1 MYLLGGLMILFFLA
15 IIMGGMFYMWIL
27 LEMVFFFV
35 IFYLIVTCYK
45 KLNLN
50 SIVYYLFIQAL
61 GGIMLMSSFLIE
73 MFYFGNLYFFNSG
86 MSWIC
91 FFLGLMS
98 LLIKMGVF
106 PFYLQIYKIM
116 SFMNFKQIFMF
127 MVYPKVVPM
136 VMLYNLIGGVEFEL
150 NGILIMPFLLLLIS
164 GFQGIYSS
172 DIREILAWSGMSQ
185 LSWIF
190 VGILGNFFFF
200 LSFFILYSV
209 LLYYICFMV
218 FGSGSKIYYDYMLI
232 GGGYFGN
239 FVMMLLVFLMSGL
252 APFLMFYMK
261 LFLIFEIM
269 NYSILFLFLM
279 LLGSLGIFFF
289 YVRVIQMGLSLGGSF
304 YYFTSNNYIFKPNY
318 VLFFNLF
325 LFSLGG
331 ILILV

>member
-1 MYLLGGLMILFFLA
+1 MYLLGGVLFLFFLTNM
-15 IIMGGMFYMWIL
+15 MGGVFYMWIL

-35 IFYLIVTCYK
+35 IFYLILTCYK
-45 KLNLN
+45 KVNLS

-61 GGIMLMSSFLIE
+61 GGIMLMCSFLIE
-73 MFYFGNLYFFNSG
+73 MFYFGNFYFFNSSI
-86 MSWIC
+86 SWIC

-116 SFMNFKQIFMF
+116 GFMNFNQIFMF

-136 VMLYNLIGGVEFEL
+136 VMLYNLIGGVDFQL
-150 NGILIMPFLLLLIS
+150 NGILILPSLLLLIS

-200 LSFFILYSV
+200 FFFFMLYSF
-209 LLYYICFMV
+209 LLYYMCFTL
-218 FGSGSKIYYDYMLI
+218 FGSGSKVYYDYLLVGGSYYGNFIMLI
-232 GGGYFGN
+232 
-239 FVMMLLVFLMSGL
+239 LIFLMSGL
-252 APFLMFYMK
+252 APFFMFYMK

-269 NYSILFLFLM
+269 NYSVVFLFMM
-279 LLGSLGIFFF
+279 LLGSSGIFFF
-289 YVRVIQMGLSLGGSF
+289 YIRIVQMSLSLGGSF
-304 YYFTSNNYIFKPNY
+304 YYFISNNYSFKLNYSLMFIFS
-318 VLFFNLF
+318 FFF
-325 LFSLGG
+325 LGG
-331 ILILV
+331 ILILI